1 MSLWWRSNGA
11 GRFTVV
17 LEGVRVWGLVLVH
30 LRLFGHNHLGIVG
43 ILGAALKYSE
53 LYTKSYEHIHF
64 TSAVVRPVS
73 PLALTASLLSL
84 QSPWAQ

>member
-1 MSLWWRSNGA
+1 MSLSWRSNGA
-11 GRFTVV
+11 GLFTVV